1 MVRRH
6 RRSRALAVIA
16 GALLAATA
24 GSAAAAP
31 PDVIRSGGPSAPRD
45 PKLAVVATSASVV
58 GARFRVVDGAGR
70 TVLRGRLRRARGSA
84 GPWRFAATADLSR
97 LRRPGRYRVLAAGER
112 SRPWVID
119 RGGRSRMV
127 RRLLRL
133 FAVNS
138 DGNEANPVFGPAHL
152 NDAIV
157 KGGALDGQRLDL
169 TGGWRDAGDHLK
181 IAHTTAMA
189 VSYLQLAARL
199 DPADAGALDAAADV
213 GVSWLLK
220 AHPQPGVFVTLV
232 GDDRDHSTDFRD
244 PAGDDADT
252 RQGVGVRY
260 AYPSTSSNVAGSVAA
275 ALALTAARSAGAR
288 RDELVGA
295 ARDWYGAAR
304 ATNALVPIDD
314 PNVGDY
320 YPDDIFTDDLAFA
333 ALELYRV
340 TGEAGLLAAADP
352 YFRRGDDDPQL
363 YAGTTPGS
371 VGPVVA
377 ADLCGGLGAATPAG
391 SARRA
396 GCQGLRKVVSAARE
410 RARANAFGSPGIF
423 TFGWVQDN
431 GGTGAVAA
439 AAQRARVAPDGLR
452 IAAGARDYALGRNPW
467 GASFVVG
474 PGRNEARSPHH
485 AAYLKGR
492 PARLLSGAV
501 VGGPADPGSLR
512 AFGLR
517 LAPSPLRR
525 FNSKATVY
533 EDRRA
538 DFVTSEVGLSYSA
551 SAILLA
557 ASLGG

>member
-1 MVRRH
+1 M
-6 RRSRALAVIA
+6 
-16 GALLAATA
+16 
-24 GSAAAAP
+24 
-31 PDVIRSGGPSAPRD
+31 
-45 PKLAVVATSASVV
+45 
-58 GARFRVVDGAGR
+58 
-70 TVLRGRLRRARGSA
+70 
-84 GPWRFAATADLSR
+84 
-97 LRRPGRYRVLAAGER
+97 
-112 SRPWVID
+112 
-119 RGGRSRMV
+119 
-127 RRLLRL
+127 
-133 FAVNS
+133 
-138 DGNEANPVFGPAHL
+138 
-152 NDAIV
+152 
-157 KGGALDGQRLDL
+157 
-169 TGGWRDAGDHLK
+169 
-181 IAHTTAMA
+181 
-189 VSYLQLAARL
+189 
-199 DPADAGALDAAADV
+199 
-213 GVSWLLK
+213 
-220 AHPQPGVFVTLV
+220 FVTLV

-295 ARDWYGAAR
+295 ARDWYEAAR

-340 TGEAGLLAAADP
+340 TGDAGLLAAADQ
-352 YFRRGDDDPQL
+352 YFRSGDDDPQL

-410 RARANAFGSPGIF
+410 RARASAFGSPGIF

-517 LAPSPLRR
+517 PAPSPLRR

-557 ASLGG
+557 ASLGGRQAAAWRGITTLTPRLGVKVIPLRTPFSARRPTGSSWVRSSTRRITTAISKLGEARAQAAARAAAEGQPGVGVGRVVAEEALRAELARSGVAVAAAVDGGDRRVDLDADRDLVAAEPAGLAAHHAARRPEITGLTRSVSLTTASR